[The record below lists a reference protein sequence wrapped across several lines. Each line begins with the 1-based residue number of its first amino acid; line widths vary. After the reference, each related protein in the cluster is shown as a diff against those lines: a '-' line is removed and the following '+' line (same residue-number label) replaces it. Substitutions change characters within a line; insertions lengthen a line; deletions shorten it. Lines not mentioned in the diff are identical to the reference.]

1 MIFQLS
7 PQLVYLNRKKIPS
20 EMEVAPRY
28 MLFTLLTLLT
38 LFKIVYTVDTVTKI
52 AVIAHDGLWE
62 DKPQTLLTLFTLLSS
77 INDLHCLILHNICAH
92 YSTLTSWIIRNWKIL
107 HKNRPH
113 ICHFF
118 STNVL
123 FGLNFSP
130 HKSA

>member
-20 EMEVAPRY
+20 EVEVAPRY

-38 LFKIVYTVDTVTKI
+38 LFRIVYTVDTVTKI

-77 INDLHCLILHNICAH
+77 INDLHCLILHNICALFYFNFLDH
-92 YSTLTSWIIRNWKIL
+92 KELENIAQEQTS
-107 HKNRPH
+107 
-113 ICHFF
+113 
-118 STNVL
+118 
-123 FGLNFSP
+123 
-130 HKSA
+130 